1 MWRVDRQPLG
11 HRDLHIYLNGSRSGL
26 FKALL
31 KHSWGSVGS
40 PRQGVR
46 LGALRL
52 LQLFLF
58 CERTLLGAESFLKN

>member
-11 HRDLHIYLNGSRSGL
+11 HRDLHIHLNGAHSGL

-40 PRQGVR
+40 PGQGVR

-58 CERTLLGAESFLKN
+58 CARALLVAESFLES

>member
-1 MWRVDRQPLG
+1 MGRQPLG
-11 HRDLHIYLNGSRSGL
+11 HRDLHIHLNGARSGL
-26 FKALL
+26 FKVLL

-40 PRQGVR
+40 PRQGFR

-58 CERTLLGAESFLKN
+58 CALTLLGAESFLES